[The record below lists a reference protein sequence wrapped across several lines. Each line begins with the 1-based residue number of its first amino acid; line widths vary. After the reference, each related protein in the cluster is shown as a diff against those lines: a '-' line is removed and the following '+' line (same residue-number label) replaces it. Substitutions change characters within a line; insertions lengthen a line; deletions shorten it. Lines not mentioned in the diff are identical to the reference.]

1 MTEEKFKEILD
12 KGETDTVEFKTW
24 INAKSMKEII
34 ALAVDELIVFANTK
48 GGTLFWCRR

>member
-34 ALAVDELIVFANTK
+34 ALGVSQTPKKYLKDE
-48 GGTLFWCRR
+48 R